1 MEASLNRLLIAT
13 LGPAS
18 VLEGGALLTPSSQQG
33 VAAVLRIAR
42 EHRLPLRLTSGPG
55 NPVQVPEGGAVLSL
69 AQLAA
74 IGVDPAR
81 GVVRAEA
88 GASLAALGV
97 ALAEAGVAVPGLA
110 RAPGSGHVGALVA
123 RGQLPRR
130 SLTGIEAVLPGGE
143 PVMVGASVLKD
154 VVGYD
159 VTALLLGSRGR
170 LAAIV
175 AVHLRLAP
183 AGAAVEVAEAAG
195 ARAVDEL
202 AGAFDPD
209 GILARN

>member
-1 MEASLNRLLIAT
+1 VEASLNRLLIAT

-97 ALAEAGVAVPGLA
+97 ALAEAGVAVPCLA

-143 PVMVGASVLKD
+143 PVMVGAPVLKD

>member
-97 ALAEAGVAVPGLA
+97 ALAEAGVAVPCLA

-143 PVMVGASVLKD
+143 PVMVGAPVLKD

>member
-1 MEASLNRLLIAT
+1 
-13 LGPAS
+13 
-18 VLEGGALLTPSSQQG
+18 
-33 VAAVLRIAR
+33 
-42 EHRLPLRLTSGPG
+42 
-55 NPVQVPEGGAVLSL
+55 
-69 AQLAA
+69 
-74 IGVDPAR
+74 
-81 GVVRAEA
+81 
-88 GASLAALGV
+88 
-97 ALAEAGVAVPGLA
+97 
-110 RAPGSGHVGALVA
+110 
-123 RGQLPRR
+123 
-130 SLTGIEAVLPGGE
+130 
-143 PVMVGASVLKD
+143 MVGAPVLKD